1 MRQRFARQEI
11 AGIHSECVV
20 LHVTMR
26 VDGSLGDLHRDDEK
40 EKEERQIENLLVRQ
54 RETIREIRSIAVTG
68 IKITQPV
75 TR

>member
-26 VDGSLGDLHRDDEK
+26 VDGSLGNLHRDDEK
-40 EKEERQIENLLVRQ
+40 EEEEERDR
-54 RETIREIRSIAVTG
+54 
-68 IKITQPV
+68 
-75 TR
+75 